1 MVDEGHSLEGSEVED
16 TVVVSEVDSIKDG
29 KLLVTSTLD
38 DSTEE
43 DQMLEGSTLDGM
55 ALDGS
60 ALEDKTLEES
70 TLEDT
75 SDDSLVT
82 VSGVGTEELSAE
94 ETW

>member
-1 MVDEGHSLEGSEVED
+1 MVDEGHSLEDSKVED
-16 TVVVSEVDSIKDG
+16 TAVDSKVDSTKDG
-29 KLLVTSTLD
+29 WLLVTSTLD

-43 DQMLEGSTLDGM
+43 DQMLEGSTL
-55 ALDGS
+55 
-60 ALEDKTLEES
+60 EDS

-82 VSGVGTEELSAE
+82 VSGVGTEELSAK

>member
-1 MVDEGHSLEGSEVED
+1 MVDEGHSLEDSKVED
-16 TVVVSEVDSIKDG
+16 TVVDSEVDSIKDG
-29 KLLVTSTLD
+29 WLLVTSTLD

-43 DQMLEGSTLDGM
+43 DQMLEGSTLDGT
-55 ALDGS
+55 
-60 ALEDKTLEES
+60 ALEDSTLDKTLEES